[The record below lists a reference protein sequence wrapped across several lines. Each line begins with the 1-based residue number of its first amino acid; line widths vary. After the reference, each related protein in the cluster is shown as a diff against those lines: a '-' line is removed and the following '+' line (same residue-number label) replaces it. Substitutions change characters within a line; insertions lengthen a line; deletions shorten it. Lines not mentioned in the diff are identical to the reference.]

1 MVNPFQDFRH
11 YAGTRRELPLDRI
24 IAQRDHVLQQL
35 LQGYQ
40 TFVEEESRQ
49 LVWVVEQG
57 ALSRAY
63 TTAVDVLQDIHFTVE
78 DVEDMSTEL
87 DSASGAITPLGAPSG
102 LFIAA
107 MCNHTE
113 ERDITLN
120 LRSMTRRWP
129 FLGYRLP
136 RGRRLFLEGDVGDFV
151 GALLEGGEV
160 TVAGN
165 AGNYAGIGMR
175 SGTLQIGYSSG
186 KNTGEGMRGGVL
198 RVQGRIAELGKVQQ
212 GTIYEGNEQV
222 FPALSAS
229 SPAAAPEPSHPKTP
243 RPRMAR
249 RKTS

>member
-1 MVNPFQDFRH
+1 MVNPFQAFRH

-35 LQGYQ
+35 LQSYQ
-40 TFVEEESRQ
+40 AFVEEESRQ

-78 DVEDMSTEL
+78 DVEDMCTEL
-87 DSASGAITPLGAPSG
+87 DGASGATTPLGAPSG

-113 ERDITLN
+113 EREITLN

-160 TVAGN
+160 TVTGN

-198 RVQGRIAELGKVQQ
+198 RVQGRIAELGKIKQ
-212 GTIYEGNEQV
+212 GAIYEGNQQV
-222 FPALSAS
+222 FPA
-229 SPAAAPEPSHPKTP
+229 EP
-243 RPRMAR
+243 
-249 RKTS
+249 